1 MVETD
6 NFIIVY
12 VLFCNLVAEIVQ
24 PVEWNTAFSKSN
36 YFFTDWAVI
45 NIFQHNKCCCNNT
58 KPKWPFCKH
67 QILEGI

>member
-1 MVETD
+1 MKRNNQLFWFLEMVETD

-36 YFFTDWAVI
+36 YFFTD
-45 NIFQHNKCCCNNT
+45 
-58 KPKWPFCKH
+58 
-67 QILEGI
+67 